1 MSSLQWRCGAAA
13 TGAPAATAAPGCR
26 CQQCAVR
33 RLIATVRA
41 KWCPTCGCVLP
52 RWWSSH
58 RRACGCCPPYGCRCR
73 QPCASWWRSAA
84 SESSRLEDPPT
95 SSPEHTSALAGDAR
109 CSSSATSMLQLGV
122 RRLARGSKCKRHAAQ
137 CCPVLL
143 PSPAHAGDARKCSS
157 VLPAPAV
164 SAAPAPSMP
173 ASFPCATSLVV
184 ASSCRLQHSAACC
197 SLLPH
202 AWSARAFALVIALAA
217 ASTCRCRQ
225 PREAPCCAAVEGAR
239 TLSNAS
245 FCHVLGHRTHW

>member
-143 PSPAHAGDARKCSS
+143 PSPAHAGVRCTSA
-157 VLPAPAV
+157 
-164 SAAPAPSMP
+164 SAAACCRRPRCPLHQRSRCRPAFRAPP
-173 ASFPCATSLVV
+173 RWL
-184 ASSCRLQHSAACC
+184 ASSCQLQRAAACC
-197 SLLPH
+197 HTRGRHGCS
-202 AWSARAFALVIALAA
+202 R
-217 ASTCRCRQ
+217 R
-225 PREAPCCAAVEGAR
+225 
-239 TLSNAS
+239 
-245 FCHVLGHRTHW
+245 